1 MICTKYGCDYQ
12 LDLDGQVTCTECG
25 AMDDDMLPRR
35 TYNLETQP
43 LPVDTVNTS
52 RIDTCWTC
60 GDSAIEERERIAL
73 AVQKRHD
80 DGSDFNKQWTNHH
93 GLDRCDCDELVE
105 FIRGL
110 DKTFW
115 DGMNRSLEQGYIA
128 IEKELTPLS
137 KSQVRRITKVK
148 SDELRKKGEV

>member
-1 MICTKYGCDYQ
+1 MLCDKYGCDYQ
-12 LDLDGQVTCTECG
+12 LDLDGSITCTQCG

-35 TYNLETQP
+35 TYNLEAQP

-52 RIDTCWTC
+52 RIDSCWTC

-80 DGSDFNKQWTNHH
+80 DGSDFNKEWSNHH

-105 FIRGL
+105 FIRL
-110 DKTFW
+110 LK
-115 DGMNRSLEQGYIA
+115 
-128 IEKELTPLS
+128 
-137 KSQVRRITKVK
+137 
-148 SDELRKKGEV
+148 

>member
-1 MICTKYGCDYQ
+1 MTDQLCAKYGCDYQ
-12 LDLDGQVTCTECG
+12 VDLDGQITCFNCG

-35 TYNLETQP
+35 TYNLEAQP

-52 RIDTCWTC
+52 RIDSCWTC

-80 DGSDFNKQWTNHH
+80 DGSDFNKEWSNHH

-105 FIRGL
+105 FIRL
-110 DKTFW
+110 FK
-115 DGMNRSLEQGYIA
+115 
-128 IEKELTPLS
+128 
-137 KSQVRRITKVK
+137 
-148 SDELRKKGEV
+148 